1 MRLLEKFMMKK
12 ITLKNIFDTNQH
24 KKLINRHG
32 NLFMSDKNNKKTN
45 FINRITL
52 LEIIAIIIRH
62 LISFINNKNIKKI
75 LRMIK
80 CQR

>member
-1 MRLLEKFMMKK
+1 MMKK
-12 ITLKNIFDTNQH
+12 IILKNKFDTNQL
-24 KKLINRHG
+24 KKLVNNHG
-32 NLFMSDKNNKKTN
+32 NLFMSNKNNKKTN
-45 FINRITL
+45 LINRIIL
-52 LEIIAIIIRH
+52 LEIIAIIIKH

>member
-1 MRLLEKFMMKK
+1 MMKK
-12 ITLKNIFDTNQH
+12 IILKNKFDTNQL
-24 KKLINRHG
+24 KKLINKHG

-52 LEIIAIIIRH
+52 LEIIAIIIKH